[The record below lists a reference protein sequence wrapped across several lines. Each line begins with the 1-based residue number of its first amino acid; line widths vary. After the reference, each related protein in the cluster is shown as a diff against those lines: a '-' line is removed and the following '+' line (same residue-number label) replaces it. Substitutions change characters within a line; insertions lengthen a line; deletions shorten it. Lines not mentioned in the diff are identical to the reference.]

1 MKYLAL
7 TAALLVAPL
16 AATPALAQTPHEASL
31 APIRVILVGDSTMT
45 NKSGYGGELCK
56 DFTAQVTC
64 INAARGGRSS
74 KSYRVEGLWD
84 QILTQLADK
93 KGPDGKTFAKT
104 YVLIQFGHNDGSPK
118 PERHTNIE
126 TEFPVNMRNYARD
139 VEKAGAVPVLI
150 TPITQRHF
158 LNGHLEPDLIPWAN
172 ATRTV
177 AKTEHVTL
185 IDLNADSM
193 KAVQAMG
200 LTQAN
205 TLAGQPIPQNVL
217 DTEDSG
223 TSVPAIFTDASQGQ
237 GKTQGFD
244 YTHLGPKG
252 QPYFARMVA
261 DLWIKADPKI
271 AAYVKP
277 EAR

>member
-1 MKYLAL
+1 MKTLVIA
-7 TAALLVAPL
+7 AALL
-16 AATPALAQTPHEASL
+16 AATPALAQTPHEVSL

-93 KGPDGKTFAKT
+93 QGFAKT

-139 VEKAGAVPVLI
+139 VEKAGAIPVLI

-158 LNGHLEPDLIPWAN
+158 LNGQLEPDLMPWAN

-177 AKTEHVTL
+177 AKTEHVAL
-185 IDLNADSM
+185 LDLNAESM

-200 LTQAN
+200 LTEAN

-217 DTEDSG
+217 DTESSG
-223 TSVPAIFTDASQGQ
+223 TSVPAVFTDASQGQ
-237 GKTQGFD
+237 GNTQGFD

-261 DLWIKADPKI
+261 NLWIKADPAI

>member
-1 MKYLAL
+1 MKAFLI
-7 TAALLVAPL
+7 TAALL
-16 AATPALAQTPHEASL
+16 AATSAAAETPK
-31 APIRVILVGDSTMT
+31 PIRVILVGDSTMT
-45 NKSGYGGELCK
+45 AKSGYGGELCK

-84 QILTQLADK
+84 QILTQLADSK
-93 KGPDGKTFAKT
+93 AYSKT

-118 PERHTNIE
+118 PERHTDIQ
-126 TEFPVNMRNYARD
+126 TEFPVNMRGYARD
-139 VEKAGAVPVLI
+139 VEKAGAIPVLI

-158 LNGHLEPDLIPWAN
+158 LNGQLEPDLVPWAN

-177 AKTEHVTL
+177 AETEHVTL
-185 IDLNADSM
+185 IDLNAESM

-200 LTQAN
+200 LTEAN

-217 DTEDSG
+217 ETEGSG

-237 GKTQGFD
+237 GNTQGFD

-261 DLWIKADPKI
+261 DLWIRSDPAI
-271 AAYVKP
+271 ANYVKP
-277 EAR
+277 SLP